1 MAFCSKCG
9 AKLEDGS
16 KFCES
21 CGEPVKMSAEE
32 KVSAAAAYFT
42 EKVSKIND
50 TEDTTSE
57 FDQKDIS
64 DNKAFAILAY
74 ISWLVLIPIF
84 AAKDSKFARFHAN
97 QGFVLCL
104 IETGWWLVSAIVGGI
119 LGFIL
124 WRAFVLVWLINLIFS
139 LVNIL
144 FLVLMILGI
153 VNAAQGKAKELP
165 IIGKIK
171 ILK

>member
-1 MAFCSKCG
+1 M
-9 AKLEDGS
+9 
-16 KFCES
+16 
-21 CGEPVKMSAEE
+21 
-32 KVSAAAAYFT
+32 
-42 EKVSKIND
+42 
-50 TEDTTSE
+50 
-57 FDQKDIS
+57 
-64 DNKAFAILAY
+64 
-74 ISWLVLIPIF
+74 
-84 AAKDSKFARFHAN
+84 
-97 QGFVLCL
+97 CL